1 VIRHKRQEARD
12 KTKNCLSAFYTN
24 ESVCLILLR
33 HLKDESY
40 NQFSEAL
47 REKMIILADKL
58 KPKIYEYGFLR
69 K

>member
-1 VIRHKRQEARD
+1 MLYGKVKDILEQ
-12 KTKNCLSAFYTN
+12 KTFIVEMKKAKWT
-24 ESVCLILLR
+24 I
-33 HLKDESY
+33 KDESYNY

-47 REKMIILADKL
+47 HEKMIILADKL